1 MLKIMAVLALAASL
15 TGCVVAPAYGPY
27 GYAPAPAY
35 GYAPGYVV
43 APSVSI
49 GVGGGG
55 DWGRGGG
62 WHGR

>member
-1 MLKIMAVLALAASL
+1 LAASL

-43 APSVSI
+43 APSIAI

-55 DWGRGGG
+55 

>member
-1 MLKIMAVLALAASL
+1 MMLKLLVVFGLVAGL

-27 GYAPAPAY
+27 GY

-43 APSVSI
+43 APSVDI
-49 GVGGGG
+49 GIGG
-55 DWGRGGG
+55 DRGG